1 MTWVYLHQQIQWPSA
16 MLILVLALVQFTWM
30 VLAVLA
36 VRPTS
41 LTVPVV
47 LLSAAHMAIPRMLE

>member
-1 MTWVYLHQQIQWPSA
+1 

-30 VLAVLA
+30 VLAVVA

-47 LLSAAHMAIPRMLE
+47 LLSAAHMAIPRTLE